1 MDRAA
6 MFRDLTD
13 AELQAKLADL
23 RQELFNLRF
32 QHATGQLQSPL
43 ILNTLKKDIARVMTI
58 VNERELKVVK
68 NEGKKK
74 TGTGGG
80 KK

>member
-1 MDRAA
+1 MNKA
-6 MFRDLTD
+6 MMFHDLTD
-13 AELQAKLADL
+13 AELRTKLADL

-32 QHATGQLQSPL
+32 QHATGQLKNPL

-58 VNERELKVVK
+58 INEREMQLSR

-74 TGTGGG
+74 ASGG